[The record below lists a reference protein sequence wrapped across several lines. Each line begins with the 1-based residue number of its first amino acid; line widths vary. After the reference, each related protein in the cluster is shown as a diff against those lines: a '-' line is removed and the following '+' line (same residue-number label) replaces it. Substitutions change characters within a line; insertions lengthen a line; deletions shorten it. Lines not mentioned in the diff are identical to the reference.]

1 MAQFENSSR
10 KALPATRRQFLK
22 LTSAA
27 AAVSSLSVWTR
38 ALAAEDLNVLG
49 AKPAET
55 LGQSVKVINTYHE
68 IHCHGQCMLKA
79 HVKNGRLLALT
90 SAGDVPRCEAAK
102 TDESIGHMQR
112 RACMKG
118 YAERKRLYAPDR
130 LKYPLLQTIE
140 RGNLA
145 GFKRISWDEAIDRAC
160 EHIEKARARQKEL
173 GYIPIWE
180 VGSTPLPF
188 MGHYV
193 SNWGHHS
200 AGNEMDALYNALGK
214 GVNGHPSIDMLNSKF
229 IIVWGA
235 DPQTTSP
242 HLPFIMTKAR
252 EKGIPIVVVD
262 PR

>member
-1 MAQFENSSR
+1 MSC
-10 KALPATRRQFLK
+10 
-22 LTSAA
+22 
-27 AAVSSLSVWTR
+27 WTQ
-38 ALAAEDLNVLG
+38 ALAKTDLDVLG

-55 LGQSVKVINTYHE
+55 LDKSVKVVNTYHE

-102 TDESIGHMQR
+102 TDESIGKMQR

-160 EHIEKARARQKEL
+160 ENIEKARARQKEL

-180 VGSTPLPF
+180 VGSTPLAFRTFRAGAITRPATKW
-188 MGHYV
+188 MR
-193 SNWGHHS
+193 SLTHS
-200 AGNEMDALYNALGK
+200 VRASTGIRQLTCSIPSSSSF
-214 GVNGHPSIDMLNSKF
+214 GVPTRKQRRRICLSS
-229 IIVWGA
+229 
-235 DPQTTSP
+235 
-242 HLPFIMTKAR
+242 
-252 EKGIPIVVVD
+252 
-262 PR
+262 